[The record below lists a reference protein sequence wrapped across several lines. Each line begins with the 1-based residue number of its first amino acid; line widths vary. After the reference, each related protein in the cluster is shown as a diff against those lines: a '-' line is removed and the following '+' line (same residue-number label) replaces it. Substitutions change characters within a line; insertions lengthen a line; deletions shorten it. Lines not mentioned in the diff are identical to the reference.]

1 MGNPKDPKDMSEAE
15 LNAAIELD
23 MLKRERDPQL
33 RIADALE
40 EIASQLQA
48 LVAHLESQRYRE

>member
-1 MGNPKDPKDMSEAE
+1 MENKDPKDMSEAE
-15 LNAAIELD
+15 LNAVIEHDL
-23 MLKRERDPQL
+23 LRRERDPQL

-48 LVAHLESQRYRE
+48 LVAHLESQSYRK